1 MPGDRGAFGSAGAR
15 PCPCGRGDTYAV
27 CCGPLHT
34 GESVA
39 ATAEQLMRSRYSAY
53 VVGDAAYLVRTWHPR
68 NRPDPLEVAPD
79 PGWLRLEVLGTSGG
93 GEDDETGEVE
103 FVATHVDGPLHE
115 RSRFVRRA
123 GRWVYLDG
131 TVLG

>member
-1 MPGDRGAFGSAGAR
+1 MAGDRGAFGATTAG
-15 PCPCGRGDTYAV
+15 PCPCGRGAGYAQ
-27 CCGPLHT
+27 CCAPLHS

-39 ATAEQLMRSRYSAY
+39 LTAEQLMRSRYSAY
-53 VVGDAAYLVRTWHPR
+53 VLGDAAYLLRTWHPR

-79 PGWLRLEVLGTSGG
+79 PGWLRLDVLDVTDG
-93 GEDDETGEVE
+93 GEGDETGEVE

-115 RSRFVRRA
+115 RSRFVRRG

-131 TVLG
+131 VVHG

>member
-1 MPGDRGAFGSAGAR
+1 VPGGRGAFGSTAAE
-15 PCPCGRGDTYAV
+15 PCPCGRGSAYAV
-27 CCGPLHT
+27 CCAPLHT
-34 GESVA
+34 GETAA
-39 ATAEQLMRSRYSAY
+39 ATAEQLMRGRYSAY
-53 VVGDAAYLVRTWHPR
+53 VVGDAPYLVRTWHPR

-79 PGWLRLEVLGTSGG
+79 PGWLRLEVLDTTGG

-123 GRWVYLDG
+123 GQWVYLDG

>member
-1 MPGDRGAFGSAGAR
+1 MPGDRGTFGSAAAR

-39 ATAEQLMRSRYSAY
+39 PTAEQLMRSRYSAY

-115 RSRFVRRA
+115 RSRFVRRG

-131 TVLG
+131 PVLG